1 MRQQESQRHGKTQPH
16 GILEFLIREIIF
28 PMHIDMSPRD
38 HGALLD
44 RCEEF
49 LPSLHTV
56 RLRNLLREIQ
66 IVVLWYLPEYK
77 IVIISITYAN
87 MSLSQNI
94 ERASNSAQDL

>member
-16 GILEFLIREIIF
+16 GILEFLVREIVF
-28 PMHIDMSPRD
+28 PVHIDMSPRD

-56 RLRNLLREIQ
+56 RFRNLLREIQ
-66 IVVLWYLPEYK
+66 IGPTGAFKQKPTVSPARKLVADP
-77 IVIISITYAN
+77 
-87 MSLSQNI
+87 
-94 ERASNSAQDL
+94 

>member
-16 GILEFLIREIIF
+16 GILEFLVREIVF
-28 PMHIDMSPRD
+28 PVHIDMSPRD

-56 RLRNLLREIQ
+56 RFRNLLREIQ
-66 IVVLWYLPEYK
+66 TVPADNGVLDEPPAAFGHLLLHLVT
-77 IVIISITYAN
+77 I
-87 MSLSQNI
+87 
-94 ERASNSAQDL
+94 